1 MTDPV
6 ALSALLGRR
15 IDSSKCDEM
24 AFRRD
29 CHASDVDVIVRRIRD
44 VAVSAKVAAEVHTEC
59 VIPDGQG
66 FGVTYMSPLEH
77 RALVAYA
84 KKAQR
89 DALRRRVGKEG
100 A

>member
-29 CHASDVDVIVRRIRD
+29 CAASDVDVIVRRIRD

-59 VIPDGQG
+59 VIPDGSG
-66 FGVTYMSPLEH
+66 FVVTYMSPLEH
-77 RALVAYA
+77 KALVAYA
-84 KKAQR
+84 KRVQR
-89 DALRRRVGKEG
+89 GALRRRAEKEG
-100 A
+100 